1 MKKIKWGII
10 GCGDVTEVK
19 SGPAFKKVNN
29 SELVAVMRRDAA
41 KAEDYARRHSVAKWY
56 SDAQQLIDD
65 PEVTAVY
72 VATPPQSHEEYTIRA
87 LKAGKPVYVEKPMT
101 VDSASA
107 ERMLQASLDT
117 GVKLCVAH
125 YRNAQPRF
133 KKMKALINAG
143 EIGAVRLVNLHLY
156 EAPRTGSVKVGDLW
170 RIDPG
175 IAGGGMFHDLSPH
188 QLNLVQYFFGDY
200 EKASGFSL
208 NQGKLYNADD
218 IVVGTI
224 LFKNRVVFNGS
235 WCFTPAKSE
244 EKDLIEIIGTEGSIR
259 FSIFSTHQF
268 TLNKNGKE
276 EVIKFDEL
284 EHVQQPMIE
293 LVVKYFLD
301 EGPDPS
307 PAESGVTTMQL
318 IDIFTGKK

>member
-1 MKKIKWGII
+1 
-10 GCGDVTEVK
+10 
-19 SGPAFKKVNN
+19 
-29 SELVAVMRRDAA
+29 
-41 KAEDYARRHSVAKWY
+41 
-56 SDAQQLIDD
+56 
-65 PEVTAVY
+65 
-72 VATPPQSHEEYTIRA
+72 
-87 LKAGKPVYVEKPMT
+87 
-101 VDSASA
+101 
-107 ERMLQASLDT
+107 
-117 GVKLCVAH
+117 
-125 YRNAQPRF
+125 
-133 KKMKALINAG
+133 
-143 EIGAVRLVNLHLY
+143 
-156 EAPRTGSVKVGDLW
+156 
-170 RIDPG
+170 
-175 IAGGGMFHDLSPH
+175 
-188 QLNLVQYFFGDY
+188 
-200 EKASGFSL
+200 
-208 NQGKLYNADD
+208 
-218 IVVGTI
+218 
-224 LFKNRVVFNGS
+224 VFNGS